1 MTRIAPRGRDRSG
14 DLLHRRM
21 RARGAEVDHRV
32 CKGAD
37 HTDVQIEALPEM
49 VDRWRS
55 DWPSDLLRWPGQAG
69 PSGDGEGPDS
79 AER

>member
-1 MTRIAPRGRDRSG
+1 
-14 DLLHRRM
+14 M

-69 PSGDGEGPDS
+69 PGR

>member
-1 MTRIAPRGRDRSG
+1 
-14 DLLHRRM
+14 M

-55 DWPSDLLRWPGQAG
+55 DWPGVSSGGRARPGRVG